1 MSENRW
7 LPLILKILDLGFGL
21 RRPGLQ
27 VPLLGQVTYL
37 RPLIPIYEKHI
48 RITIDRVL
56 SRLNEIMDREVSDTV
71 PLFQTLFQT
80 ILFVFFPFTLLIYF
94 ENPFSPI
101 NSATTLDEHF
111 GIIGNFKLLVYV
123 LIRVS
128 YYNYCNQY

>member
-1 MSENRW
+1 
-7 LPLILKILDLGFGL
+7 
-21 RRPGLQ
+21 
-27 VPLLGQVTYL
+27 
-37 RPLIPIYEKHI
+37 
-48 RITIDRVL
+48 
-56 SRLNEIMDREVSDTV
+56 MDREVSDTV